1 MDKNPSDNKALTG
14 NLSESDPVPRAMEHE
29 RMPALTW
36 GAARVPPQESP
47 AADEKAKREST
58 RASGADQQEAILDSI
73 SEVKQ
78 WNPVP
83 GSTGRQIP
91 EPPSEDEDDEGRSE
105 SEQLVDR
112 GVEEAERDQIAQAAQ
127 AAGKK
132 GQPEP

>member
-1 MDKNPSDNKALTG
+1 MDKNP
-14 NLSESDPVPRAMEHE
+14 
-29 RMPALTW
+29 
-36 GAARVPPQESP
+36 
-47 AADEKAKREST
+47 
-58 RASGADQQEAILDSI
+58 

-91 EPPSEDEDDEGRSE
+91 EPPSEDEDDEGRSD

-127 AAGKK
+127 TAEKK